1 MNPIKKANLILL
13 SLIFSFLLLFS
24 GCSTKETSNQ
34 NIASIRFLNEDKE
47 TMKISC
53 EIADTMYKQA
63 IGLMNR
69 QNLSEDKGMLFIFS
83 DEKPREFWMKN
94 TLIPLDM
101 IFLDKDF
108 KIVKIIENA
117 QPCKTMNCITYPSI
131 FPAKYIIEV
140 NGGFSSKYNITNQTS
155 VVRDN

>member
-1 MNPIKKANLILL
+1 MNWFKKTNLLLL
-13 SLIFSFLLLFS
+13 SVIFSFLFLFS
-24 GCSTKETSNQ
+24 GCTTKNNNDQ
-34 NIASIRFLNEDKE
+34 NLTTIRFYNNEEKAYE
-47 TMKISC
+47 VKC
-53 EIADTMYKQA
+53 EIADSIWEQA

-69 QNLSEDKGMLFIFS
+69 TNLSQDRGMLFIFS

-117 QPCKTMNCITYPSI
+117 QPCKTINCDTYPSVE
-131 FPAKYIIEV
+131 PAQYVIEI
-140 NGGFSSKYNITNQTS
+140 NGGFSEKYNITNQTK
-155 VVRDN
+155 VVRN